1 MGRLPAFV
9 YGAVCY
15 GAFLVTFL
23 YMIGFLNNQVVPKSI
38 DSGSAGPL
46 GRSILINVL
55 LLALFAAQH
64 TIMARPAFKRWWTKT
79 VPEPIERSTF
89 VLVTCLVLGLMVW
102 QWRPMTSTI
111 WQIHA
116 AWAKAVLTG
125 LSVFGFLF
133 VVYSS
138 FLIDHFDLFGM
149 RQVTLY
155 LRGRPYTQAPF
166 MARSVYRYMRHPLMA
181 GFLIGFWATPHLT
194 TGHLL
199 FAGVTT
205 AYIFFGIAVEERDLV
220 GTLGEDYLSYRR
232 RTSLIV
238 PLRPRSEPAR
248 DAAGA

>member
-1 MGRLPAFV
+1 MGRWPAFV

-15 GAFLVTFL
+15 VAFLVTFL
-23 YMIGFLNNQVVPKSI
+23 YMIGFLNNHVVPKSI
-38 DSGSAGPL
+38 DSGSAGPV
-46 GRSILINVL
+46 GPSILINVL
-55 LLALFAAQH
+55 LLGLFAVQH
-64 TIMARPAFKRWWTKT
+64 TVMARPAFKRWWTKT

-89 VLVTCLVLGLMVW
+89 VVVTCLVLGLMVW
-102 QWRPMTSTI
+102 QWRPMTTTI
-111 WQIHA
+111 WQIDA

-125 LSVFGFLF
+125 LSIFGFLF

-155 LRGRPYTQAPF
+155 LRGRPYTHAPF

-181 GFLIGFWATPHLT
+181 GFLIGFWATPHMT

-205 AYIFFGIAVEERDLV
+205 IYIFFGITVEERDLV
-220 GTLGEDYLSYRR
+220 GTLGEDYLSYRQ

-238 PLRPRSEPAR
+238 PLRPRSKPAP
-248 DAAGA
+248 DAARA